1 MSNKINW
8 VEYNKISNKSDAFK
22 QAKNIDPSLSDALE
36 NLSSATGMKGK
47 ALPTDRYT
55 AGNTQDPDE
64 IFSLEDANVLST
76 SRVSR
81 RYSPLKTDEY
91 SGNRPADPTFLNFK
105 RKEAGEESIPVFNPP
120 KPKTVEEVEIVSR
133 KVDVKVEKHSMAD
146 QSQAMAMDPKAAA
159 FASFFNK
166 DDINVKLAKIVI
178 KKTAKPNKDKSFN
191 KTINITTLNPNTKNV
206 KNIENEYIDNSSNKV
221 ENNNQSSETVQIIQ

>member
-8 VEYNKISNKSDAFK
+8 VEYNRISNKSDAFK

-105 RKEAGEESIPVFNPP
+105 RKDSGEDTIPVFNPP

-133 KVDVKVEKHSMAD
+133 KVDIKVEKHSMAD
-146 QSQAMAMDPKAAA
+146 QSQAMTMDPKAAA

-166 DDINVKLAKIVI
+166 DDVNVKLSKIII
-178 KKTAKPNKDKSFN
+178 KKTK
-191 KTINITTLNPNTKNV
+191 L
-206 KNIENEYIDNSSNKV
+206 
-221 ENNNQSSETVQIIQ
+221 